1 LCTTIYN
8 TNMRERGRL
17 TIIII
22 IMFVLTSACSGQG
35 SPGVVPDMSSTSV
48 SPGTEEM
55 IETTQVTLLSVE
67 TAEPNCLGYD
77 VNPIG
82 KAIANEYEHANYQQV
97 MTWFCNDA
105 EFDDILVALETELQT
120 ETTADEMLHM
130 LADGFSWADIWLVTG
145 LTG

>member
-1 LCTTIYN
+1 
-8 TNMRERGRL
+8 MRERGRL
-17 TIIII
+17 NVLIIIL
-22 IMFVLTSACSGQG
+22 FVLTSACGGQG
-35 SPGVVPDMSSTSV
+35 SPGVVPVLTDIPV
-48 SPGTEEM
+48 SPGAQDL
-55 IETTQVTLLSVE
+55 IESTQATLLSVE

-82 KAIANEYEHANYQQV
+82 GAIADEYEHTNYKQV
-97 MTWFCNDA
+97 MTWFCNGA